1 MQKQHCS
8 NSTRKTF
15 FLSILGIQAEHQH
28 ILNVSAANNKR
39 FDKMELYQ
47 TLLENHMKD
56 IHTALKNIMEKTK
69 VIAQRTNNL
78 EHDFAVT
85 KRDMDEKINDVRYIH

>member
-1 MQKQHCS
+1 
-8 NSTRKTF
+8 
-15 FLSILGIQAEHQH
+15 
-28 ILNVSAANNKR
+28 
-39 FDKMELYQ
+39 
-47 TLLENHMKD
+47 MKD

-85 KRDMDEKINDVRYIH
+85 KRDMEEKINDVRYIQSLNRYIFYIVCQTYTIKETVIVKYNSDGLLVRKRCNI

>member
-1 MQKQHCS
+1 M
-8 NSTRKTF
+8 
-15 FLSILGIQAEHQH
+15 
-28 ILNVSAANNKR
+28 SAANNKR

-85 KRDMDEKINDVRYIH
+85 KRDMEEKINDVRSIH